1 MIEKQMPQEPI
12 AGKEARFVSLLTPN
26 TLALVLAGGRGTRLG
41 PLTDW
46 RTKPAVPFGG
56 KFRIIDFTL
65 SNCINSNIRRI
76 LLLTQYKSHSLLQHV
91 TQGWSNFNSEFGE
104 FLEIVPAQQWH
115 DEKHWYQGTAD
126 AVYQSLDIIDS
137 HDPEYVLILAGDHI
151 YHMDFG
157 EMLASHVENKADIT
171 IACNIVPKEEAKGF
185 GVMQV
190 DDTDRI
196 IDFIEKPDDPQSVPG
211 QPDKSLVSMGIYVF
225 SRQYLRD
232 CLTKDANGTDTS
244 HDFGKDVIPDG
255 LKCGDHLQAYRFS
268 NPAGGEST
276 YWRDVGTLD
285 AYYQANME
293 LLSENPPIDIYDSTW
308 PVITYQPQ
316 LPPASFTGCGTI
328 CHVENS
334 MVSGGCVIKES
345 RLDTSIL
352 YSNCK
357 VSTNSELNGV
367 LALPGCVIGKNVTL
381 NNVLLDNQCIIPDGT
396 QIGVDHEAD
405 KAAGYH
411 VTTEGIVVVNRKML
425 GQGGR
430 YLPGIIA
437 GPDI

>member
-1 MIEKQMPQEPI
+1 MTENKIT
-12 AGKEARFVSLLTPN
+12 GRNARFVSRITPN

-91 TQGWSNFNSEFGE
+91 SQGWSNFNAEFGE

-115 DEKHWYQGTAD
+115 GEKHWFQGTAD
-126 AVYQSLDIIDS
+126 AVFQSLDIIDS
-137 HDPEYVLILAGDHI
+137 HGPEYVLVLAGDHI

-157 EMLASHVENKADIT
+157 EMLAAHVENRADIT
-171 IACNIVPKEEAKGF
+171 IACNTVSCQEAKSF

-190 DDTDRI
+190 DNTDRI
-196 IDFIEKPDDPQSVPG
+196 VDFVEKPDSPRSIPG
-211 QPDKSLVSMGIYVF
+211 QPGQSLVSMGIYVF
-225 SRQYLRD
+225 SASYLRD
-232 CLTKDANGTDTS
+232 CLTKDASDMHTS
-244 HDFGKDVIPDG
+244 HDFGKDVIPG
-255 LKCGDHLQAYRFS
+255 SLQSGDHLQAFRFS
-268 NPAGGEST
+268 NPGGGENN

-293 LLSENPPIDIYDSTW
+293 LLSEQPPIDIYDPNW

-345 RLDTSIL
+345 KLDTSIL

-357 VSTNSELNGV
+357 VNTNSSLDGV
-367 LALPGCVIGKNVTL
+367 LALPGCTIGQNVTL
-381 NNVLLDNQCIIPDGT
+381 ANVLLDNQCKIPDGMK
-396 QIGVDHEAD
+396 IGVDHEAD
-405 KAAGYH
+405 KKAGFH
-411 VTTEGIVVVNRKML
+411 VTQGGIVVVNRKML
-425 GQGGR
+425 GQGGA
-430 YLPGIIA
+430 YLPGINT
-437 GPDI
+437 GPDN

>member
-1 MIEKQMPQEPI
+1 MLI
-12 AGKEARFVSLLTPN
+12 
-26 TLALVLAGGRGTRLG
+26 LAGGQGSRLKG
-41 PLTDW
+41 LTKW
-46 RTKPAVPFGG
+46 RAKPAVPFGG
-56 KFRIIDFTL
+56 KYRIIDFPL
-65 SNCINSNIRRI
+65 SNCINSGLRRI
-76 LLLTQYKSHSLLQHV
+76 GVLTQYKSHSLLQHV

-115 DEKHWYQGTAD
+115 DENQWYQGTAD

-157 EMLASHVENKADIT
+157 EMLAAHVENKADIT
-171 IACNIVPKEEAKGF
+171 IACNIVSRREARGF

-190 DDTDRI
+190 DSTDRI
-196 IDFIEKPDDPQSVPG
+196 IDFVEKPDDPEAIPG
-211 QPDKSLVSMGIYVF
+211 QPEKSLVSMGIYVF
-225 SRQYLRD
+225 SRDYLRD
-232 CLTKDANGTDTS
+232 CLTKDASTDNTS
-244 HDFGKDVIPDG
+244 HDFGKDIIPGG
-255 LKCGDHLQAYRFS
+255 LHKGDHLQAYRFS
-268 NPAGGEST
+268 NPAGGETT

-293 LLSENPPIDIYDSTW
+293 LLSKKPPIDIYDRNW

-334 MVSGGCVIKES
+334 MVSGGCVIRES

-357 VSTNSELNGV
+357 VDTNSELDGV
-367 LALPGCVIGKNVTL
+367 LALPGCTIGKNVTL
-381 NNVLLDNQCIIPDGT
+381 RHVLLDNQCNIADGMC
-396 QIGVDHEAD
+396 IGVDHDAD
-405 KAAGYH
+405 RKAGFH
-411 VTTEGIVVVNRKML
+411 VTDEGIVVINRKML

-430 YLPGIIA
+430 YLPGIIV
-437 GPDI
+437 GPDTSS